1 MAVLLLHILPHF
13 QCFICFGQEGL
24 LQNPGVCLEASAP
37 SLDLSSPTPP
47 FFLLKLLIG
56 AILTDSNSNSDR
68 FKFFKT
74 RWPTL
79 AGELWSQ
86 NNAFCEVFET
96 RETISPCSTDKKY
109 STVPCEESVM

>member
-1 MAVLLLHILPHF
+1 M
-13 QCFICFGQEGL
+13 
-24 LQNPGVCLEASAP
+24 
-37 SLDLSSPTPP
+37 
-47 FFLLKLLIG
+47 IG

-96 RETISPCSTDKKY
+96 RETISPCSTDKKD